1 MRSNRNLIVGRLAA
15 ALALA
20 GMVFGLAA
28 CHTVAGVGEDINAA
42 GRAITRAAN

>member
-15 ALALA
+15 ALVLA
-20 GMVFGLAA
+20 GMVFGLVA